1 MWKEAM
7 WIGVPKSELEKW
19 KILEGDLTGRF
30 AYYRCETEIKEEA
43 NLIIDITANSRYR
56 LWINGNP
63 VLSGPCKGDLYR
75 HYYDTVDVSEYLKI
89 GKNVFAV
96 QVLYNNAYSA
106 IEQTDERAAIFG
118 VFTPGGG
125 HRLAIEGTLKNK
137 KDEAIGT
144 VTTGTADWRVWLDGS
159 YYLKSGEI
167 MANLGAACEEPDFR
181 EIPYDWKTGHF
192 SSEAWSKANSLE
204 VVGARGF
211 WETVGVLP
219 RFIIKERV
227 IPPLY
232 EKEDG
237 FQKEIETSRQAK
249 TGILE
254 NGEIV
259 VAAGEKKV
267 IYLDA
272 GRIVNCYP
280 KFQFECGK
288 DAEVQITYFERFV
301 SEEKEIRRDDAEQGT
316 YDGIT
321 DRLILNGKGVA
332 FEPFWYRTFRFVAI
346 TIEAKS
352 EAVKMVLLTFRKTG
366 YPLIVKSDVKS
377 STPWVNELWTMC
389 VRTLENCM
397 METYMDCPYY
407 EQMQFPMDTRLQALF
422 TYVVSGDTR
431 LAKKALEDYH
441 CSMIPDGLIHGK
453 YPSAYPQII
462 STFSMH
468 YIYMLQEYY
477 HQTNDLKTVRKYFPD
492 MDQILAYYD
501 SKIGTDGLVGRLGYW
516 EFVDWQPAW
525 GKTSG
530 TPEALQY
537 GPSTII
543 NLMYAYALECAAKL
557 NEAAGRLGMAKEYRT
572 RKSDILNQI
581 EKLCWDEKR
590 EMYREGPE
598 FEQYTCHAQAWAV
611 LNELPQQSRAEKMLR
626 HAAMEEDVLKCTFS
640 TAYEWFRACAK
651 TGVYDLTIRDMD
663 GWIELPGKGC
673 TCCPE
678 TPVDSRSECH
688 AWSALPMYEM
698 IGGMAGVC
706 AQSEGWKQILVKP
719 QTEAYR
725 KSGLNDLSGKVTTPN
740 GTIAFNY
747 VYDSQTGKWNYVI
760 TLPKDMEGKFV
771 GADGVEHQMAEGEN
785 QYVL

>member
-1 MWKEAM
+1 ME
-7 WIGVPKSELEKW
+7 
-19 KILEGDLTGRF
+19 
-30 AYYRCETEIKEEA
+30 
-43 NLIIDITANSRYR
+43 
-56 LWINGNP
+56 
-63 VLSGPCKGDLYR
+63 
-75 HYYDTVDVSEYLKI
+75 
-89 GKNVFAV
+89 
-96 QVLYNNAYSA
+96 
-106 IEQTDERAAIFG
+106 
-118 VFTPGGG
+118 
-125 HRLAIEGTLKNK
+125 
-137 KDEAIGT
+137 
-144 VTTGTADWRVWLDGS
+144 
-159 YYLKSGEI
+159 
-167 MANLGAACEEPDFR
+167 NLGAACEELDFA
-181 EIPYDWKTGHF
+181 EIPYDWKMEDF
-192 SSEAWSKANSLE
+192 SDEMWSKADSLE
-204 VVGARGF
+204 GVKENEL
-211 WETVGVLP
+211 WKKVGVLP
-219 RFIIKERV
+219 RFIMKERV

-232 EKEDG
+232 EKENG

-254 NGEIV
+254 EGEIEI
-259 VAAGEKKV
+259 AAGEKKV

-280 KFQFECGK
+280 KFRFECGK
-288 DAEVQITYFERFV
+288 AAEVQITYFERFV

-321 DRLILNGKGVA
+321 DRLILNGKSVA
-332 FEPFWYRTFRFVAI
+332 FEPFWYRTFRFVAV
-346 TIEAKS
+346 TVEAKS
-352 EAVKMVLLTFRKTG
+352 EIVKMKLPTFRKTG
-366 YPLIVKSDVKS
+366 YPFDVKS
-377 STPWVNELWTMC
+377 EVSSSARWVNELWTMC

-407 EQMQFPMDTRLQALF
+407 EQMQFPMDTRLQAMF
-422 TYVVSGDTR
+422 TYAVSGDTR

-477 HQTNDLKTVRKYFPD
+477 WQTKDLKTVQKYFPD
-492 MDQILAYYD
+492 MDQILTYYN
-501 SKIGTDGLVGRLGYW
+501 SKIGTEGLVGRLGYW

-525 GKTSG
+525 GKFAG

-543 NLMYAYALECAAKL
+543 NLMYAYALESAAKL
-557 NEAAGRLGMAKEYRT
+557 NDAAGRVGMAKEYRT
-572 RKSDILNQI
+572 RKAEILNQI

-598 FEQYTCHAQAWAV
+598 FEQYTCHAQAWAI
-611 LNELPQQSRAEKMLR
+611 LNELPPQSRAEKMLR
-626 HAAMEEDVLKCTFS
+626 HAAMEADVLKCTFS

-651 TGVYDLTIRDMD
+651 TGVYELTIQDMN

-698 IGGMAGVC
+698 ISGMAGIC
-706 AQSEGWKQILVKP
+706 AESAGWKQVRIAP
-719 QTEAYR
+719 QTETYR
-725 KSGLNDLSGKVTTPN
+725 KIGMKDLKGKVTTPN
-740 GTIAFNY
+740 GMIEFTY
-747 VYDSQTGKWNYVI
+747 VYEDQERKWNYVI
-760 TLPKDMEGKFV
+760 TLPKDIEGKLA
-771 GADGVEHQMAEGEN
+771 GADGVEYRMTEGVN
-785 QYVL
+785 RYVL